1 MKKRKLKIKITEEQ
15 LKKIVKFYNEEQ
27 LNEGFL
33 SFIYEFLSEKI
44 KKLIELFKNRVI
56 DKKEFKSELESTA
69 SEEELE
75 KIDKEYKKFKEETD
89 KKWY

>member
-33 SFIYEFLSEKI
+33 SFIY
-44 KKLIELFKNRVI
+44 
-56 DKKEFKSELESTA
+56 
-69 SEEELE
+69 
-75 KIDKEYKKFKEETD
+75 
-89 KKWY
+89 